1 MTKYDDPRMVNYVY
15 LQDLK
20 EENSSLWEDVIL
32 LGAYVQEPFSTDWIE
47 QNAGNLLRRLRDKL
61 SGQFRTEESLA
72 YLHSPGAI
80 QSRDVSQALD
90 QHLRIILHCIAI
102 SEQCDDYEYSGQLS
116 SETLEIWK
124 QMRELYEEIMEH
136 ESHERRMLS
145 SEWSFAPLDGTDSE
159 PAYQSQ
165 RMRRFGMAE

>member
-20 EENSSLWEDVIL
+20 EENSSLWEDILL

-72 YLHSPGAI
+72 YLHSPGSI
-80 QSRDVSQALD
+80 QSRDVTRALD
-90 QHLRIILHCIAI
+90 QHLQIMLHCIAI
-102 SEQCDDYEYSGQLS
+102 SEQCDDYEYSGKLS

-145 SEWSFAPLDGTDSE
+145 SGWSFAPFDGTDSE
-159 PAYQSQ
+159 PAYQSKHL
-165 RMRRFGMAE
+165 RRFGLAE

>member
-20 EENSSLWEDVIL
+20 EENSSLWEDILL

-72 YLHSPGAI
+72 YLHSPGSI
-80 QSRDVSQALD
+80 QSRDVRRALD
-90 QHLRIILHCIAI
+90 QHLQIMLHCIAI
-102 SEQCDDYEYSGQLS
+102 SEQCDDYEYSGKLS
-116 SETLEIWK
+116 SATIQILK
-124 QMRELYEEIMEH
+124 QIRELSEEMMEN
-136 ESHERRMLS
+136 
-145 SEWSFAPLDGTDSE
+145 
-159 PAYQSQ
+159 
-165 RMRRFGMAE
+165 

>member
-1 MTKYDDPRMVNYVY
+1 MAKYDETRMVNYVY

-47 QNAGNLLRRLRDKL
+47 QNAGNLLRRLRNKL

-72 YLHSPGAI
+72 YLHCPGSI
-80 QSRDVSQALD
+80 QSRDVTRALD
-90 QHLRIILHCIAI
+90 QHLRIVLHCIAI
-102 SEQCDDYEYSGQLS
+102 SEQCDDYEYSGNLS
-116 SETLEIWK
+116 SETLEIWN

-145 SEWSFAPLDGTDSE
+145 SEWSFAPFEGADSE
-159 PAYQSQ
+159 PAYHSKD
-165 RMRRFGMAE
+165 RRPLGPAE